1 MGAKNPSVLRQLPK
15 PFGVDTQKGKRG
27 QGHEQELA
35 SVGGKRR
42 RRRTARTA
50 PSVRIRRSSLG
61 VHIDAPAAKA
71 RQKSEESKKRKLM
84 TRHCIYPCLMMVC
97 LLQTETC
104 RLWQV
109 AGSCK
114 KWKGEYK

>member
-1 MGAKNPSVLRQLPK
+1 MGVKNPSVLRQLPK

-27 QGHEQELA
+27 QGHERELA

-71 RQKSEESKKRKLM
+71 RQKSEESESESKTKAGYFFYPAFIGRSQEAKKKL
-84 TRHCIYPCLMMVC
+84 
-97 LLQTETC
+97 
-104 RLWQV
+104 
-109 AGSCK
+109 
-114 KWKGEYK
+114 KGEC